1 MTTYDRETATGRT
14 MADSVDETHE
24 LISARKVDGTSVYNA
39 NGDSL
44 GSIHDI
50 MINKRTGQVAY
61 AVMSFGGF
69 LGIGEKYHPLPWNM
83 LKYDENQGGYRVN
96 LSDDKLRNGP
106 AYSQTE
112 LDDDFV
118 VGGYGRRVQDY
129 YGTGL

>member
-1 MTTYDRETATGRT
+1 MTTYDRGAASGQT
-14 MADSVDETHE
+14 MAQSVDETRE

-61 AVMSFGGF
+61 AVMSFV
-69 LGIGEKYHPLPWNM
+69 GIGEKYHPLPWSM
-83 LKYDENQGGYRVN
+83 LRYDESQGGYRVN
-96 LSDDKLRNGP
+96 LSEDKLRKGP

-112 LDDDFV
+112 LDDFV